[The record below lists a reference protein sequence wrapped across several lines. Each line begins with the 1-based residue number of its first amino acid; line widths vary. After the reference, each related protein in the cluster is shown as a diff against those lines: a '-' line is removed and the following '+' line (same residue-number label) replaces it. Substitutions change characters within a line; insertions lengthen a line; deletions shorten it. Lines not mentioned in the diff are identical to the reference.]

1 MLNGYLARTIKIE
14 TGSLFNIQRT
24 ADGVYPYRNIPCSLL
39 RESACKHG
47 TDEQQQEDP
56 FQYRLFVSNVHKL
69 SDTA

>member
-1 MLNGYLARTIKIE
+1 MLKGYLACTIKIE

-39 RESACKHG
+39 RESACEHG
-47 TDEQQQEDP
+47 TEEQQEDP